1 MKQRNLTMIISALGI
16 LLLILDGKTAL
27 SGISDGLQLC
37 IQTII
42 PSLFPFFVF
51 SNLLTSAV
59 SGRTVK
65 FLRPIARLINLP
77 EGAESLLA
85 IGFWGGYPVGAHN
98 VAALYKTGQLSD
110 KQASRMVAICNNAG
124 PAFLFGVLGSIF
136 SSNVTPWLLWIVH
149 IISALLTG
157 FLLRGQA
164 ENNTVQP
171 LMRNLSVT
179 DALEQAVKVMAL
191 ICGWVMVMRMVIS
204 FLERWV
210 LWMFPSVIQVF
221 ICGILEL
228 SNGCLRLAEIES
240 ESLRFIIA
248 SSLLSFGGLCVT
260 LQTYSVSASIPKK
273 LYFPGKLL
281 NCSISMVISC
291 LVHPLIPSS
300 VPCHIRPM
308 LFAAVIIGL
317 YSIVT
322 LNYYQK
328 YSRNLC
334 LSGV

>member
-1 MKQRNLTMIISALGI
+1 MLGF
-16 LLLILDGKTAL
+16 
-27 SGISDGLQLC
+27 C
-37 IQTII
+37 
-42 PSLFPFFVF
+42 
-51 SNLLTSAV
+51 
-59 SGRTVK
+59 
-65 FLRPIARLINLP
+65 
-77 EGAESLLA
+77 
-85 IGFWGGYPVGAHN
+85 
-98 VAALYKTGQLSD
+98 
-110 KQASRMVAICNNAG
+110 CNAG
-124 PAFLFGVLGSIF
+124 PAFLFGMLAPLFVESKVLWVLWSI
-136 SSNVTPWLLWIVH
+136 H
-149 IISALLTG
+149 ITSALLAG
-157 FLLRGQA
+157 FLLPGGS
-164 ENNTVQP
+164 NDSVKIPTVIP
-171 LMRNLSVT
+171 LSISESL
-179 DALEQAVKVMAL
+179 AKAVKTTGLV
-191 ICGWVMVMRMVIS
+191 CGWVITFRVLLG
-204 FLERWV
+204 FCEQWV
-210 LWMFPSVIQVF
+210 LRVLPSTIG
-221 ICGILEL
+221 ILLSGILEL

-260 LQTYSVSASIPKK
+260 LQTYSVTASIPKK

-308 LFAAVIIGL
+308 LFAAVIIGI